1 MRIRSHQPWCWT
13 WPGKPPHWQGVVVEL
28 PQQDQC
34 FATRFQP
41 DDGKGGGETNI
52 GGILNQLL
60 MILTMVGGKGWM
72 MMMIMLIMLM
82 MGMIT
87 TCPALTTSR
96 VGFSLRSSGPA
107 PPLRSL
113 FVSSFQHHHH
123 CFHDCVANCVL
134 FSFSQVVKACC
145 LRLISC
151 KSFSS
156 DSILIC

>member
-1 MRIRSHQPWCWT
+1 M
-13 WPGKPPHWQGVVVEL
+13 
-28 PQQDQC
+28 
-34 FATRFQP
+34 
-41 DDGKGGGETNI
+41 
-52 GGILNQLL
+52 
-60 MILTMVGGKGWM
+60 
-72 MMMIMLIMLM
+72 MLIMLM

-87 TCPALTTSR
+87 TCPALTTNR

-156 DSILIC
+156 GSIQICKVFSHFPITQFKSSGHHQDHYHHHNHTDHYQHHHHPHHHHHLLTHCPQVSVASAPNFGEFVRIVHSSPEP